1 MPVCIAPPFL
11 FHTAHT
17 AVQHV
22 TSNHTH
28 PTDINEKVLHYLLK
42 LPPALE
48 IQSVVCDAMVI
59 SVPWLRL
66 STDPL
71 TVDITNIK
79 VVVAEIDHET
89 EQYKRIPEVDFLLE
103 LILFVTHHQQ
113 QQQVMTTMMMMTHT
127 HT

>member
-1 MPVCIAPPFL
+1 M
-11 FHTAHT
+11 TG
-17 AVQHV
+17 
-22 TSNHTH
+22 
-28 PTDINEKVLHYLLK
+28 INEKVLHYLLK

-71 TVDITNIK
+71 TVDITNVK

-89 EQYKRIPEVDFLLE
+89 EQYKCIPEVDFLLE
-103 LILFVTHHQQ
+103 LILSVSPQLTRNDTRQHNHHHHNHTPHP
-113 QQQVMTTMMMMTHT
+113 TTVDH
-127 HT
+127 

>member
-1 MPVCIAPPFL
+1 MIPHNVML
-11 FHTAHT
+11 
-17 AVQHV
+17 HV
-22 TSNHTH
+22 MFFTG
-28 PTDINEKVLHYLLK
+28 INEKVLHYLLK

-103 LILFVTHHQQ
+103 LILFVFPFLSHH
-113 QQQVMTTMMMMTHT
+113 TINS
-127 HT
+127 